1 MVRFRRPTPA
11 DREPMNSIVLIGHG
25 SIHSDSGASMIR
37 LAARLRERGVV
48 PIAEAGFL
56 NFSRP
61 TIAEAVAKC
70 VGAGATSVIIQPYF
84 LIDGVYVQEDLPTDV
99 AKVAARFPQLTIRVA
114 PCFGFHEK
122 LAAIALE
129 RIQAVDPAPGAS
141 NGTQSALLVMAHG
154 TPLEYANQPVRQIT
168 AWLHAKT
175 GYPLAAT
182 AYLDCNAPTI
192 ADAIDDLAAQGARKI
207 VALPYFLHRGRHLRQ
222 DLPQLLA
229 DARRRHPK
237 LTLLEAPHLDYD
249 LRLVDVITDRI
260 TELTL

>member
-1 MVRFRRPTPA
+1 
-11 DREPMNSIVLIGHG
+11 
-25 SIHSDSGASMIR
+25 MIR
-37 LAARLRERGVV
+37 LAARLRERGVA

-70 VGAGATSVIIQPYF
+70 VAAGATSVTVQPYF
-84 LIDGVYVQEDLPTDV
+84 LIDGVYVQQDLPSDV
-99 AKVAARFPQLTIRVA
+99 ATVAAQFPQLTIRVA

-129 RIQAVDPAPGAS
+129 RVQAVDPAPGAA

-154 TPLEYANQPVRQIT
+154 TPLEHANQPVRQTT

-175 GYPLAAT
+175 HYSLAAT
-182 AYLDCNAPTI
+182 AYLDCNTPRI

-222 DLPQLLA
+222 DLPQILA
-229 DARRRHPK
+229 AARRRHP
-237 LTLLEAPHLDYD
+237 LFTLLEAPHLDYD
-249 LRLVDVITDRI
+249 LRLADVITDRI
-260 TELTL
+260 SELAL